1 METID
6 INEVFA
12 QANVVENL
20 KNFAGIDAQNALGM
34 MSQERLAAVVGGKLN
49 IRYIA
54 KELKPNETMQYN
66 IYMCLAFLFD
76 VNAYNSSAV
85 FTKNYAALSILDD
98 KLYGKYKVSATA
110 DFFTIENI
118 GTSATVV
125 SLVVLGR

>member
-1 METID
+1 MVIKGVFSVKNQPVAYFFYHRFFC
-6 INEVFA
+6 INITFFFV
-12 QANVVENL
+12 
-20 KNFAGIDAQNALGM
+20 
-34 MSQERLAAVVGGKLN
+34 SVGGKLN

>member
-1 METID
+1 
-6 INEVFA
+6 
-12 QANVVENL
+12 
-20 KNFAGIDAQNALGM
+20 
-34 MSQERLAAVVGGKLN
+34 MSVGGKLN

>member
-1 METID
+1 MDLIFSGFTTDRIL
-6 INEVFA
+6 INLQSKF
-12 QANVVENL
+12 
-20 KNFAGIDAQNALGM
+20 FNA
-34 MSQERLAAVVGGKLN
+34 SAPTPKIYVGGKLN